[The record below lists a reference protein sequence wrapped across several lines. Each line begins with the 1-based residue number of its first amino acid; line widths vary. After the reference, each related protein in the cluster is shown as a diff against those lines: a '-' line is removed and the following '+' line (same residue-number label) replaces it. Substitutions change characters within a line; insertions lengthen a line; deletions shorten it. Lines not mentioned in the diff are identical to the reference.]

1 MFCIGRLTFFFGQ
14 LDCDMR
20 LCCPKGIQLKK
31 LMSTLARALNF
42 QIIKRTKNEKT
53 ATFLKSLETL
63 SVNFVDMYTDGVP
76 WHRNCSCCSLIIMN
90 GKQLPQIAREDC
102 FPILR

>member
-14 LDCDMR
+14 LDCD
-20 LCCPKGIQLKK
+20 PSKG
-31 LMSTLARALNF
+31 LNF

-53 ATFLKSLETL
+53 ATFLKSLQTL
-63 SVNFVDMYTDGVP
+63 SVNFVDMYIDGVP
-76 WHRNCSCCSLIIMN
+76 WHRKYCSCCSLIIMN